1 MKKSAA
7 LAIMMEAMLSPFKRK
22 NNIRVT
28 APLKTE
34 SSSKLNEK
42 NSNKRRWRRS
52 KPSAY
57 FGERSSIVHVLSD
70 ECMVFK
76 PMKLKNALKKGL
88 SFQHNGVLHN
98 AI

>member
-1 MKKSAA
+1 
-7 LAIMMEAMLSPFKRK
+7 MMGAMLSPFRRR
-22 NNIRVT
+22 NNAQV
-28 APLKTE
+28 AFPLKTD
-34 SSSKLNEK
+34 SSSKTNEK
-42 NSNKRRWRRS
+42 RSNKRRWRRS

-57 FGERSSIVHVLSD
+57 FGERSSIVLVISD

-88 SFQHNGVLHN
+88 SFQHKEVLHN